1 MENLYTEEGFDANQ
15 ISVVLVNT
23 SHPGNIGAA
32 ARGMKNMGLKRL
44 VLVNPKDFP
53 SGAAIARAAAAV
65 DVIENAVV
73 VETLEEAVNNCALVI
88 GASARSRKIP
98 WPMLDPNGCA
108 EKVLSEHHENKVA
121 LVFGREDS
129 GLNNEELQLC
139 HYHVQIPSNP
149 ECPSLNLATAVM
161 VISYEIAK
169 LRTKTKNIT
178 VPKED
183 DFWDQPKSTI
193 DDLERF
199 YEHLERVLIA
209 VRFHDPEN
217 PRQLMQRMRRL
228 FGRIRVDEMEMN
240 VLRGILSNVEWH
252 IDRKN
257 Q

>member
-1 MENLYTEEGFDANQ
+1 
-15 ISVVLVNT
+15 
-23 SHPGNIGAA
+23 
-32 ARGMKNMGLKRL
+32 
-44 VLVNPKDFP
+44 
-53 SGAAIARAAAAV
+53 
-65 DVIENAVV
+65 
-73 VETLEEAVNNCALVI
+73 
-88 GASARSRKIP
+88 
-98 WPMLDPNGCA
+98 
-108 EKVLSEHHENKVA
+108 
-121 LVFGREDS
+121 
-129 GLNNEELQLC
+129 
-139 HYHVQIPSNP
+139 
-149 ECPSLNLATAVM
+149 M

-169 LRTKTKNIT
+169 LRTKTKNIP

-183 DFWDQPKSTI
+183 DFCDQPKSTI

>member
-1 MENLYTEEGFDANQ
+1 MENLYTEQGFDANQ
-15 ISVVLVNT
+15 ISIVLVNT

-32 ARGMKNMGLKRL
+32 ARGMKNMGLKKL
-44 VLVNPKDFP
+44 VLVDPEEFP
-53 SGAAIARAAAAV
+53 SGSAGARSASAV
-65 DVIENAVV
+65 DVVENAVV
-73 VETLEEAVNNCALVI
+73 VDSLKNAISGCGLVI

-98 WPMLDPNGCA
+98 WPMLDPSGCA
-108 EKVLSEHHENKVA
+108 EKVLKEHHANKVA

-149 ECPSLNLATAVM
+149 ECSSLNLATAVM

-169 LRTKTKNIT
+169 LRTVMNQIA
-178 VPKED
+178 VPEED

-217 PRQLMQRMRRL
+217 PRQLMQRIRRL
-228 FGRIRVDEMEMN
+228 FGRIRIDEMEMS

-252 IDRKN
+252 IDKKN
-257 Q
+257 K